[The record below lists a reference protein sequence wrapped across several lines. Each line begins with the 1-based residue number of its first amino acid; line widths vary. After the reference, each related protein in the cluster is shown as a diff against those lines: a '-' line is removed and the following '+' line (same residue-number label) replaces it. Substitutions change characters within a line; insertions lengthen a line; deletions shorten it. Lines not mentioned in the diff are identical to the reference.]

1 MNKTRRI
8 AALLAAVVFTL
19 VAVAGHHY
27 IPEKRFVAT
36 PNPAGAF
43 FLYSTNL
50 SDGSPAGI
58 WLDEEKRSF
67 RCVYPENPPPG
78 YYCSFNQIH
87 VPELS
92 PSSGVDL
99 SGYERLNV
107 TIGYSGTTPKLRMFV
122 RNFDARYSSRDD
134 SNSTKYNT
142 LFIPEQNLNR
152 ETTIKLTQFKAA
164 EWWLIAYNI
173 PIEDAHPEL
182 DNVVNMGV
190 DFSDFMEP
198 GNHDVTIEK
207 IEFVGDWISKEKWY
221 LAILSVWLF
230 GLGAYALN
238 ELRLL
243 REKTLQDLSVISRLN
258 KSNAI
263 LQKETDRFRRLST
276 VDALT
281 QVYNRFGIDQ
291 VMSSLLDAKQAQ
303 GDPNAHYAL
312 AVLDLDLFKQVN
324 DTRGHDAGDRVLKE
338 AAGII
343 AHNLRDGDYL
353 GRWGGEEFI
362 VVLPATGKADA
373 LAVAEKIRQ
382 AVAAATFEPENPLSV
397 TVSIGV
403 GERREDEDF
412 ATTFKRVDSALYSA
426 KISGRNRCIF
436 AP

>member
-1 MNKTRRI
+1 M
-8 AALLAAVVFTL
+8 
-19 VAVAGHHY
+19 
-27 IPEKRFVAT
+27 
-36 PNPAGAF
+36 
-43 FLYSTNL
+43 
-50 SDGSPAGI
+50 
-58 WLDEEKRSF
+58 
-67 RCVYPENPPPG
+67 
-78 YYCSFNQIH
+78 
-87 VPELS
+87 
-92 PSSGVDL
+92 
-99 SGYERLNV
+99 
-107 TIGYSGTTPKLRMFV
+107 TIGYTGTTPKLRMFV
-122 RNFDARYSSRDD
+122 RNFDALYSSPDD

-173 PIEDAHPEL
+173 PIEDAHPEMN
-182 DNVVNMGV
+182 NVVNMGV

-198 GNHDVTIEK
+198 GNHDVTMEK

-243 REKTLQDLSVISRLN
+243 REKNQRDLSVINRLN

-338 AAGII
+338 AAALI
-343 AHNLRDGDYL
+343 ANNLRDGDYL

-403 GERREDEDF
+403 GERRQDEDF